1 MNDKERFYYIYI
13 LSEKK
18 RGTLY
23 TGVTHNLIVRTLE
36 HRLKMNKGFAEKYD
50 LFRLVYFETFNYI
63 DKAVQREKQL
73 KKWNRAWK
81 IRLIEKDNKEWRDL
95 LPEIAD
101 KEQIEYVIESI
112 LEGKD
117 FYKKK

>member
-1 MNDKERFYYIYI
+1 MKDNERFFYVYI

-18 RGTLY
+18 NGILY
-23 TGVTHNLIVRTLE
+23 IGVTRNLVIRTLE
-36 HRLKMNKGFAEKYD
+36 HRLKINKGFPEKYG

-81 IRLIEKDNKEWRDL
+81 IRLIEKENKEWRDL
-95 LPEIAD
+95 LPGIAD
-101 KEQIEYVIESI
+101 KEQIDYVMTSI
-112 LEGKD
+112 LENKD
-117 FYKKK
+117 FYAD